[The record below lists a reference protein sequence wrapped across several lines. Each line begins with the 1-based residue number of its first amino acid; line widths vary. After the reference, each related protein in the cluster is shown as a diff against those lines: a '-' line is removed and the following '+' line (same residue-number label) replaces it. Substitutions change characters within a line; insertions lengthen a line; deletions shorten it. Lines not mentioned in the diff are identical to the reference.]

1 MGLVFKNLGK
11 DNIQITPHTAHKQWD
26 LSLAEANAVGIKSY
40 LGKYIPGDF
49 SISDPDFG
57 LAEAEVTTTDGYY
70 ERVVHAQIDKLYYGT
85 NSNTFNTFCN
95 SDSTKQKRA
104 SGLLK
109 HPRIE

>member
-49 SISDPDFG
+49 SIHSVI
-57 LAEAEVTTTDGYY
+57 VTQQNKK
-70 ERVVHAQIDKLYYGT
+70 E
-85 NSNTFNTFCN
+85 NSQ
-95 SDSTKQKRA
+95 TK
-104 SGLLK
+104 
-109 HPRIE
+109 